1 MRSQMAGA
9 FYNSLTNSSTA
20 TSAGATAET
29 KDHISPRAIEVL
41 DEVDIDARNLRPKQV
56 TREMVEQADRVVY
69 FPSDFMP
76 DYVKDNPKAELWD
89 IVDPYY
95 HREQGMD
102 LVRTVRDDIQRRV
115 EVLVATGKSKTQE

>member
-1 MRSQMAGA
+1 MAEV
-9 FYNSLTNSSTA
+9 FYNSLTNSSAA

-41 DEVDIDARNLRPKQV
+41 DEVGIDGRNLRPKQA
-56 TREMVEQADRVVY
+56 TPAMVEQADRVVY

-76 DYVKDNPKAELWD
+76 DYVKDSPKAELWD
-89 IVDPYY
+89 VVDPHY

-102 LVRTVRDDIQRRV
+102 LVRTVRDDIRHKV
-115 EVLVATGKSKTQE
+115 AVLVSKT